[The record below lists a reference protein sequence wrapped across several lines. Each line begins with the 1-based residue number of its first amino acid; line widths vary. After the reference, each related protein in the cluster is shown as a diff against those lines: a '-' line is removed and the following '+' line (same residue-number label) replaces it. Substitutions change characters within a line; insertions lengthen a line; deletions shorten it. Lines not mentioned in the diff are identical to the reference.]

1 MANERAL
8 MTAKLRNEPKEAAA
22 FPCAKERPEGGC
34 RLDSPPHFGGN
45 KIYETNP
52 RTKTA

>member
-22 FPCAKERPEGGC
+22 FPCAKEPPGG
-34 RLDSPPHFGGN
+34 RLPADSPPHFAGN
-45 KIYETNP
+45 KNYETNP